1 MLKFSNLYMYMY
13 VHNMHK
19 DLPTYILIQSHHI
32 CVYKHDRLRRN
43 FKEGPKSG
51 LSMVRVQFSDVHQM
65 ILEAFPGN
73 TTSSV
78 EVAKLLT
85 ATFPSSERKRE
96 TKGKKE
102 VFYVGIERGPSGS
115 GSKSNLSSREVTI
128 FPMDVQ
134 LSHELVKNQLL
145 TAKIHQ
151 LEQELQSVQQ
161 ATSQSSTALV
171 PTIRDEFSL
180 LLSEGGMLCFGPD
193 SLEHLDSFSL
203 AGIIRNVRETAPNL
217 YSLLCDLG
225 DTKRNA
231 RDEVTTT
238 HEEIKALTS
247 LCTLANARSQRAKGV
262 QLFLSI
268 MLIARAVNKQV
279 RTW

>member
-1 MLKFSNLYMYMY
+1 
-13 VHNMHK
+13 
-19 DLPTYILIQSHHI
+19 
-32 CVYKHDRLRRN
+32 
-43 FKEGPKSG
+43 
-51 LSMVRVQFSDVHQM
+51 MVRVRFSDVQQM

-85 ATFPSSERKRE
+85 STFPSSEPKRD

-102 VFYVGIERGPSGS
+102 MFYIGVERG
-115 GSKSNLSSREVTI
+115 SSESMSRSSMSSQEVTI
-128 FPMDVQ
+128 LPMDVQ
-134 LSHELVKNQLL
+134 LSHERAKNQML
-145 TAKIHQ
+145 TARIHQ
-151 LEQELQSVQQ
+151 LEEELQSVRQV
-161 ATSQSSTALV
+161 TSQSSTALV
-171 PTIRDEFSL
+171 PVIKDEFSL

-203 AGIIRNVRETAPNL
+203 AGIIHNVRETAPNL

-225 DTKRNA
+225 DTSRNA

-238 HEEIKALTS
+238 HEEIKVLTS

-279 RTW
+279 RIW

>member
-1 MLKFSNLYMYMY
+1 
-13 VHNMHK
+13 
-19 DLPTYILIQSHHI
+19 
-32 CVYKHDRLRRN
+32 
-43 FKEGPKSG
+43 
-51 LSMVRVQFSDVHQM
+51 MVRVRFSDVHQM

-85 ATFPSSERKRE
+85 STIPSSEPKRD
-96 TKGKKE
+96 TKRKKE
-102 VFYVGIERGPSGS
+102 MFYIGVERG
-115 GSKSNLSSREVTI
+115 SSESMSRSSMSSQEVTI
-128 FPMDVQ
+128 LPMDVQ
-134 LSHELVKNQLL
+134 LSHERAKSQML
-145 TAKIHQ
+145 TARIHQ
-151 LEQELQSVQQ
+151 LEELQSVRQV
-161 ATSQSSTALV
+161 TSQSSRALV
-171 PTIRDEFSL
+171 PVIKDEFSL

-203 AGIIRNVRETAPNL
+203 AGIIRDVRETAPNL

-225 DTKRNA
+225 DTSRNA

-279 RTW
+279 RRIW